1 MKVFSKLA
9 VLGVVL
15 AASTSFALADEI
27 DLSGPGTFSGGIYTP
42 GVANPP
48 LAQYDVTLDTGIF
61 TTFYDATPVFYA
73 FDTATLSTTP
83 LFSVENLAGTQI
95 LTFIATSQTILNSS
109 QVLFG
114 GDFYMNGV
122 AFSAAT
128 MGFSENPLGT
138 SGTEDAITVA
148 ATPEPSSLILM
159 GSGLVGAAGM
169 LFRRKQTA

>member
-48 LAQYDVTLDTGIF
+48 LAQYDVTLETGVF

-73 FDTATLSTTP
+73 FNTAALSTTP
-83 LFSVENLAGTQI
+83 LFSVENLAGTEI
-95 LTFIATSQTILNSS
+95 LTFIATSQTILNST
-109 QVLFG
+109 QILFG
-114 GDFYMNGV
+114 GNFYLNGV
-122 AFSAAT
+122 AFSSAI

-138 SGTEDAITVA
+138 SGTEDAITIA
-148 ATPEPSSLILM
+148 PAPEPSSLILM
-159 GSGLVGAAGM
+159 GTGLLGTAGM
-169 LFRRKQTA
+169 FFRRRKTA